1 MRKYH
6 LYAAVLCSAAVLG
19 LGGCS
24 NKVDAA
30 TTLPLVNESRPVVVE
45 SEEPTSSAEET
56 TVVETVSG
64 TIESAEEQPE
74 QAEDSVC
81 LFGPATQME
90 DGRLSIDS
98 QADQGYQGYQG
109 EVILNV
115 SQESTYVLD
124 AVSGLPI
131 ELSDIKDGDTIY
143 AYIGPAMTMS
153 LPPMTNATMI
163 FANVPADFKV
173 PDYVTVKSVVTDAA
187 SSQSV
192 LTAMDGTEYTLADDC
207 GIVPYLT
214 RNIVTLDDLTQG
226 RKAVVWSDGEN
237 TATRIM
243 VFAE

>member
-1 MRKYH
+1 MQR
-6 LYAAVLCSAAVLG
+6 SSLG

-98 QADQGYQGYQG
+98 QADQGYQG

-115 SQESTYVLD
+115 FPGVYLCIRRS
-124 AVSGLPI
+124 
-131 ELSDIKDGDTIY
+131 
-143 AYIGPAMTMS
+143 
-153 LPPMTNATMI
+153 
-163 FANVPADFKV
+163 FR
-173 PDYVTVKSVVTDAA
+173 
-187 SSQSV
+187 SSNR
-192 LTAMDGTEYTLADDC
+192 T
-207 GIVPYLT
+207 
-214 RNIVTLDDLTQG
+214 
-226 RKAVVWSDGEN
+226 
-237 TATRIM
+237 
-243 VFAE
+243 F

>member
-1 MRKYH
+1 LRKYY

-24 NKVDAA
+24 NKADTAM
-30 TTLPLVNESRPVVVE
+30 TLPLVSESKPVVSE
-45 SEEPTSSAEET
+45 SQEPTSSPEET

-64 TIESAEEQPE
+64 TIEGTEEQPE
-74 QAEDSVC
+74 QAEDSVR
-81 LFGPATQME
+81 LYGPATHME

-98 QADQGYQGYQG
+98 QADQGYQG

-124 AVSGLPI
+124 AVSGLPK

-163 FANVPADFKV
+163 FTNVPADFKV
-173 PDYVTVKSVVTDAA
+173 PDYVTVKSVVTD
-187 SSQSV
+187 
-192 LTAMDGTEYTLADDC
+192 GRYKIYT
-207 GIVPYLT
+207 
-214 RNIVTLDDLTQG
+214 G
-226 RKAVVWSDGEN
+226 R
-237 TATRIM
+237 
-243 VFAE
+243 

>member
-64 TIESAEEQPE
+64 TIESAEAQPE

-98 QADQGYQGYQG
+98 QADQGYQG

-115 SQESTYVLD
+115 SRESTYVLD

-214 RNIVTLDDLTQG
+214 RNIVKLQDLTAG
-226 RKAVVWSDGEN
+226 TSCLLWEDEN
-237 TATRIM
+237 EIVTKVMI
-243 VFAE
+243 FAE

>member
-74 QAEDSVC
+74 QAEDSVR
-81 LFGPATQME
+81 LYGPATQME

-98 QADQGYQGYQG
+98 QADQGYQG

-214 RNIVTLDDLTQG
+214 RNIVKLQDLTAG
-226 RKAVVWSDGEN
+226 TSCLLWEDEN
-237 TATRIM
+237 GIVTKVMI
-243 VFAE
+243 FA

>member
-98 QADQGYQGYQG
+98 QADQGYQG

-131 ELSDIKDGDTIY
+131 ELSDIKDGDTIH
-143 AYIGPAMTMS
+143 AYIGPAMPRS

>member
-1 MRKYH
+1 MRKYY

-24 NKVDAA
+24 NKADAA
-30 TTLPLVNESRPVVVE
+30 TTLPLVSESRPVVSE
-45 SEEPTSSAEET
+45 SQEPTSSPEET

-64 TIESAEEQPE
+64 TIEGTEEQPE
-74 QAEDSVC
+74 QAEDSVR
-81 LFGPATQME
+81 LYGPATHME

-98 QADQGYQGYQG
+98 QADQGYQG

>member
-98 QADQGYQGYQG
+98 QADQGYQG

-163 FANVPADFKV
+163 FANVPA
-173 PDYVTVKSVVTDAA
+173 DYVTVKSVVTDAA

>member
-1 MRKYH
+1 MRKSY

-19 LGGCS
+19 IGGCS
-24 NKVDAA
+24 KKTDMAA
-30 TTLPLVNESRPVVVE
+30 PLPLVNEERPVAVE
-45 SEEPTSSAEET
+45 SQEPTSSAEET
-56 TVVETVSG
+56 TVVETVNG
-64 TIESAEEQPE
+64 TIESAEAQPE
-74 QAEDSVC
+74 QAEDSVR
-81 LFGPATQME
+81 LYGPVTHME

-98 QADQGYQGYQG
+98 QAGNGYEG

-124 AVSGLPI
+124 ATSGMPV
-131 ELSDIKDGDTIY
+131 ELSDMKDGDTIY

-192 LTAMDGTEYTLADDC
+192 LTAEDGTKYTLADDC
-207 GIVPYLT
+207 RIVPYLT

-226 RKAVVWSDGEN
+226 RKAVVWSDEEN
-237 TATRIM
+237 TAMRIM

>member
-98 QADQGYQGYQG
+98 QADQGYQG

-214 RNIVTLDDLTQG
+214 RNIVKLQDLTAG
-226 RKAVVWSDGEN
+226 TSCLLWEDEN
-237 TATRIM
+237 EIVTKVMI
-243 VFAE
+243 FAE

>member
-64 TIESAEEQPE
+64 TIESAEAQPE
-74 QAEDSVC
+74 QAEDSVR
-81 LFGPATQME
+81 LYGPVTHME

-98 QADQGYQGYQG
+98 QADQGYQG

-214 RNIVTLDDLTQG
+214 RNIVKLQDLTAG
-226 RKAVVWSDGEN
+226 TACLLWEDEN
-237 TATRIM
+237 EIVTKVMI
-243 VFAE
+243 FAE

>member
-45 SEEPTSSAEET
+45 
-56 TVVETVSG
+56 TVSG
-64 TIESAEEQPE
+64 TTESAEEQPE

-98 QADQGYQGYQG
+98 QADQGYQG

-115 SQESTYVLD
+115 SRESTYVLD

>member
-74 QAEDSVC
+74 QPEQAEDSVC

-98 QADQGYQGYQG
+98 QADQGYQG

-124 AVSGLPI
+124 AVSGFPI

>member
-98 QADQGYQGYQG
+98 QADQGYQG

-153 LPPMTNATMI
+153 LPPMTNADVI
-163 FANVPADFKV
+163 FANIPADAKV
-173 PDYVTVKSVVTDAA
+173 PDYVEVKSMITDA
-187 SSQSV
+187 STSKSV
-192 LTAMDGTEYTLADDC
+192 LTALDGTEYTLADDC
-207 GIVPYLT
+207 NIFPYLT

-226 RKAVVWSDGEN
+226 RKCVVWADDEN
-237 TATRIM
+237 SASKIM

>member
-1 MRKYH
+1 MRKYY
-6 LYAAVLCSAAVLG
+6 LYAAVLCSAALLG
-19 LGGCS
+19 LSGCS
-24 NKVDAA
+24 NKADAA
-30 TTLPLVNESRPVVVE
+30 TTLPMVNESRPVVVE
-45 SEEPTSSAEET
+45 SQEPTSSAKET

-64 TIESAEEQPE
+64 TIESVEEQLQQSE
-74 QAEDSVC
+74 EA
-81 LFGPATQME
+81 LRLYGPATHME

-98 QADQGYQGYQG
+98 QSGQGYQG

-124 AVSGLPI
+124 AVSGMPV

-192 LTAMDGTEYTLADDC
+192 LTTMDGTEYTLADDC
-207 GIVPYLT
+207 ATVPYLT
-214 RNIVTLDDLTQG
+214 RSIVTLDDLTQG
-226 RKAVVWSDGEN
+226 RKAVVWSDEEN

-243 VFAE
+243 VFVE

>member
-1 MRKYH
+1 MRKYY

-24 NKVDAA
+24 NKADAA
-30 TTLPLVNESRPVVVE
+30 TTLPLVSESKPVVSE
-45 SEEPTSSAEET
+45 SQEPTSSPEET

-64 TIESAEEQPE
+64 TIEGTEEQPE
-74 QAEDSVC
+74 QAEDSVR
-81 LFGPATQME
+81 LYGPATHME

-98 QADQGYQGYQG
+98 QVDQGYQG

-124 AVSGLPI
+124 AVSGIPT

-143 AYIGPAMTMS
+143 AYIGPEMTMS

-163 FANVPADFKV
+163 FTNVPADFKV

-192 LTAMDGTEYTLADDC
+192 LTAMDGTKYTLADDC
-207 GIVPYLT
+207 AIVPYLT

-226 RKAVVWSDGEN
+226 RKAVVWSDEEN
-237 TATRIM
+237 TAMRIM

>member
-98 QADQGYQGYQG
+98 QADQGYQG

-207 GIVPYLT
+207 GSVPY
-214 RNIVTLDDLTQG
+214 RSSKIVKLAELTQ
-226 RKAVVWSDGEN
+226 R
-237 TATRIM
+237 R
-243 VFAE
+243 

>member
-98 QADQGYQGYQG
+98 QADQGYQG

-173 PDYVTVKSVVTDAA
+173 PDSAGLYIEWHPLSVYHFRSVRMRTTVIRGRNRL
-187 SSQSV
+187 SS
-192 LTAMDGTEYTLADDC
+192 
-207 GIVPYLT
+207 
-214 RNIVTLDDLTQG
+214 
-226 RKAVVWSDGEN
+226 
-237 TATRIM
+237 RILHIND
-243 VFAE
+243 VCPFVRQ

>member
-98 QADQGYQGYQG
+98 QADQGYQG

-143 AYIGPAMTMS
+143 AYIGPA
-153 LPPMTNATMI
+153 LTNATMI

>member
-64 TIESAEEQPE
+64 TIESAEEQ
-74 QAEDSVC
+74 AEDSVC

-98 QADQGYQGYQG
+98 QADQGYQG

-131 ELSDIKDGDTIY
+131 ELSDIKDRDTIY